1 MTIQEQERRRIS
13 AELHDELGQALTVM
27 KLRLK
32 VIEKGLTK
40 DQTGIQKDCSDTL
53 HYIDQVIE
61 DVRRLAQDLSP
72 SVLEDLGFS
81 AALKKMINQF
91 TKHHT
96 LSCSLDVIDI
106 DPLLSPRKHIILYR
120 VFQEALTNIGKH
132 AGASQIAISI
142 RKQNGGISFL
152 IGDNGKGFNAK
163 EAAAKNINEKGLG
176 LTTLS
181 ERIRMLGGSLQLW
194 SEEGKGTRISFTIPI
209 EKGSE

>member
-1 MTIQEQERRRIS
+1 
-13 AELHDELGQALTVM
+13 M

-32 VIEKGLTK
+32 VIEKGLTN

-72 SVLEDLGFS
+72 SVLKDLGFS
-81 AALKKMINQF
+81 AALKKMIKQF

-96 LSCSLDVIDI
+96 LNCSLDMIEIDH
-106 DPLLSPRKHIILYR
+106 LLSPRKHIILYR
-120 VFQEALTNIGKH
+120 VFQEALTNIDKH
-132 AGASQIAISI
+132 AGASQMTISI
-142 RKQNGGISFL
+142 SKQNGGISFL
-152 IGDNGKGFNAK
+152 IGDNGKGFNVE
-163 EAAAKNINEKGLG
+163 EAAARNLTEKGLG

-181 ERIRMLGGSLQLW
+181 ERIRMLGGSLDLW

-209 EKGSE
+209 EERQE